1 MKQPKHPPMA
11 YVEWVDS
18 ANVNDGWQD
27 REDVLEQATTLVEPI
42 VAAGFLIA
50 DDKRGIILSLFWNE
64 HADHVGPTVVIPRS
78 AVRLVRMV
86 RPGRGFTHESESA

>member
-1 MKQPKHPPMA
+1 
-11 YVEWVDS
+11 
-18 ANVNDGWQD
+18 
-27 REDVLEQATTLVEPI
+27 